1 MCNIIILLVK
11 LLDITYASDVNEGEY
26 ANFSCTGSKGW
37 ILWRVGD
44 YTDEGGTTVYNLD
57 NVGLSAAVYSDNV
70 RELHEGNVDGGTTI
84 MIGILATAE
93 MNGVPVQC
101 VIQPY
106 HRQSAKEYSMFATIK
121 IHHITNDDDDDDG
134 DDENK
139 LP

>member
-1 MCNIIILLVK
+1 M
-11 LLDITYASDVNEGEY
+11 DFTYASDVNEGEY

-37 ILWRVGD
+37 VLWRVGD

-57 NVGLSAAVYSDNV
+57 NVGLSVAVYSDNIK
-70 RELHEGNVDGGTTI
+70 ELQEGKVGTTI

-106 HRQSAKEYSMFATIK
+106 HRQSDKEYSMFAIIK
-121 IHHITNDDDDDDG
+121 IHHITNDDDGDDG
-134 DDENK
+134 ENK